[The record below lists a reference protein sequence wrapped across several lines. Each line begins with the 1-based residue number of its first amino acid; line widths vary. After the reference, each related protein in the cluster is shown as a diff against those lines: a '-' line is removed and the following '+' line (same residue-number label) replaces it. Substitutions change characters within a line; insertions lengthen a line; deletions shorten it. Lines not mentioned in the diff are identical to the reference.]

1 LFILW
6 QKHNKLRF
14 VPLYEEQ
21 HAYNKQKYNFRFLNR
36 LIHFMENISI
46 LWADDE
52 IDLLKPHIMFLKD
65 KGYNV
70 ITTNNGLEA
79 IEIIKSQ
86 PFDFDIVFLDE
97 QMPGLSGVETLMQI
111 KNVYPNLPVVMITKS
126 EEETIMEDA
135 IGSNISDYLIKP
147 VNPKQILL
155 SIKKNLEN
163 KKLISEKTT
172 HTYQQQFRN
181 IGMEISNR
189 LSFNEW
195 VEVYRKLVFWD
206 IELEKSKDSSI
217 IDVLKMQRV
226 EAGNM
231 FSRFIE
237 SNYLDWINSNAKDR
251 PVMSHTLLRDKVFPF
266 VEENPGTFFV
276 LIDNLRYDQWKVL
289 QPIIEEYYRVE
300 NDEVYYSI
308 LPTTTQYARNALFS
322 GLLPTEIEK
331 KYPKYW
337 INEDEE
343 GTKNQFEGE
352 LLGEQLKRFGKDAKY
367 SYHKILNL
375 TAGRKLVEVLP
386 NLLSNKFNVIVYNF
400 VDMLSHARTEMEVI
414 RELADDEAAYR
425 SITVSWF
432 EHSPLLDIIR
442 FLADRKIPLII
453 TTDHGSVRVESP
465 VKIIGDKATNT
476 NLRYKT
482 GKSLSYNKKEV
493 YEIKNPADAFLPR
506 TNVSSNFV
514 FCRNDDFF
522 AYPNNYNYY
531 VNYYKNTF
539 QHGGIS
545 MEEILVPFISLKPR

>member
-1 LFILW
+1 
-6 QKHNKLRF
+6 
-14 VPLYEEQ
+14 
-21 HAYNKQKYNFRFLNR
+21 
-36 LIHFMENISI
+36 MENISI

-70 ITTNNGLEA
+70 VTTNNGVEA
-79 IEIIKSQ
+79 VEIIKSQ
-86 PFDFDIVFLDE
+86 PYDFDIVFLDE
-97 QMPGLSGVETLMQI
+97 QMPGLSGIETLMQI
-111 KNVYPNLPVVMITKS
+111 KNAFPGLPVVMITKS

-147 VNPKQILL
+147 VNPNQILL
-155 SIKKNLEN
+155 SITKNLKG

-172 HTYQQQFRN
+172 HAYQQQFRN
-181 IGMEISNR
+181 LGMEFSNR
-189 LSFNEW
+189 LDYNEW
-195 VEVYRKLVFWD
+195 IDIYKKLVYWD
-206 IELEKSKDSSI
+206 IELEKSKDNSI

-226 EAGNM
+226 EASQL
-231 FSRFIE
+231 FSRYIE
-237 SNYLDWINSNAKDR
+237 NNYLDWINAKAKER
-251 PVMSHTLLRDKVFPF
+251 PVMSHTLMRDNVFPIA
-266 VEENPGTFFV
+266 EEIPGVFFI

-300 NDEVYYSI
+300 RDEIFYAI
-308 LPTTTQYARNALFS
+308 LPTTTQYARNSLFA

-331 KYPKYW
+331 KYPKFW
-337 INEDEE
+337 VNEDDE
-343 GTKNQFEGE
+343 GTKNQYEGE
-352 LLGEQLKRFGKDAKY
+352 LLGEQLKRFGKDFKY

-375 TAGRKLVEVLP
+375 TAGRKLVETLP
-386 NLLSNKFNVIVYNF
+386 NIMSNKLNVIVYNF

-442 FLADRKIPLII
+442 FLASKKVPVII
-453 TTDHGSVRVESP
+453 TSDHGSVRVDSP

-482 GKSLSYNKKEV
+482 GRSLSYNKKEV
-493 YEIKNPADAFLPR
+493 FEVKNPADAFLPR
-506 TNVSSNFV
+506 TNVSSNYV
-514 FCRNDDFF
+514 FCRNTDFF

-531 VNYYKNTF
+531 VNYYRNTF

-545 MEEILVPFISLKPR
+545 MEEILVPFISLIPR